1 MSIEGDILTNAFGNS
16 NAQQAYHQSLST
28 RDNIETDLPNKLP
41 DEPLM
46 ANEQAI
52 QRHPSTLN
60 AVATTPGEAI
70 LNTIQRV
77 SDAHASAMHALA
89 EVTRGLN
96 DKDTMTMADAVK
108 MQVGVMK
115 WQLQNELTSK
125 VAGSVSNGIQT
136 LMRNQ

>member
-41 DEPLM
+41 DEPLT

-52 QRHPSTLN
+52 PRHPSTLN
-60 AVATTPGEAI
+60 A
-70 LNTIQRV
+70 
-77 SDAHASAMHALA
+77 ALA
-89 EVTRGLN
+89 EVTKGLN

-125 VAGSVSNGIQT
+125 VAGSVSNDIQT

>member
-16 NAQQAYHQSLST
+16 NAQQAYQQSGST
-28 RDNIETDLPNKLP
+28 LDDIKADLPNLIP
-41 DEPLM
+41 DEPL
-46 ANEQAI
+46 ANEQPAP
-52 QRHPSTLN
+52 RMPS
-60 AVATTPGEAI
+60 AVHEGAVTPGEAI
-70 LNTIQRV
+70 LNTIQKV
-77 SDAHASAMHALA
+77 SDAHANAMHALQ
-89 EVTRGLN
+89 EVTKGLN

-125 VAGSVSNGIQT
+125 VAGSVSNGVQT

>member
-16 NAQQAYHQSLST
+16 NAQQAYQQSGST
-28 RDNIETDLPNKLP
+28 LDDIKADLPNLLP
-41 DEPLM
+41 DEPL
-46 ANEQAI
+46 ANE
-52 QRHPSTLN
+52 HPAPRMPS
-60 AVATTPGEAI
+60 AVHEGAVTPGEAI
-70 LNTIQRV
+70 LNTIQKV
-77 SDAHASAMHALA
+77 SDAHANAMHALQ
-89 EVTRGLN
+89 EVTKGLN

-125 VAGSVSNGIQT
+125 VAGSVSNGVQT

>member
-16 NAQQAYHQSLST
+16 NAQQAYQQSLTT
-28 RDNIETDLPNKLP
+28 RDNLEADLTNRLP
-41 DEPLM
+41 DADL
-46 ANEQAI
+46 ATNE
-52 QRHPSTLN
+52 STVPRPQINLN
-60 AVATTPGEAI
+60 ATATTPGEAI
-70 LNTIQRV
+70 LNTIQKV
-77 SDAHASAMHALA
+77 SDAHANAMHALQ
-89 EVTRGLN
+89 EVTKGLN

-125 VAGSVSNGIQT
+125 VAGSVSNGVQT

>member
-16 NAQQAYHQSLST
+16 NAQQAYQQSLTT
-28 RDNIETDLPNKLP
+28 RDNLEADLTNRLP
-41 DEPLM
+41 DADL
-46 ANEQAI
+46 ATNE
-52 QRHPSTLN
+52 STVSRPQVNLN
-60 AVATTPGEAI
+60 TTATTPGEAI
-70 LNTIQRV
+70 LNTIQKV
-77 SDAHASAMHALA
+77 SDAHANAMHALQ
-89 EVTRGLN
+89 EVTKGLN

-125 VAGSVSNGIQT
+125 VAGSVSNGVQT